1 MTKVHEW
8 SEVIEFRGTLG
19 GTAVNEHDITYEN
32 VLNRSLRTIP
42 FSDIE
47 ISALRKERILITG
60 AGGSIGSRIAIALSK
75 IGGVTFLATDRDESA
90 LHSLSLKLSS
100 TALFEGN
107 GFLLLDIR
115 DPEGAAA
122 VFEGFKPTLIIH
134 AAALKHLSVLEK
146 QPREALLTN
155 IYGTLNMLEIA
166 KKSGVRKFV
175 NISTDKA
182 ASPVS
187 VLGRS
192 KYLAELLTS
201 HFKTAYGLEYA
212 SVRFGNV
219 FGSRGSV
226 IETFIDQIKRGM
238 PITLT
243 HREVSRYF
251 MHPDEAAFLTIK
263 SIFIESGD
271 VHLFDM
277 GKPVLI
283 LDLINSLQ
291 EIMSGKSTIIYTG
304 LRDGEKLE
312 EDLFGGVEH
321 RKISFEGFIESS
333 DHIDS
338 LRENSHFISQALS
351 RDERKLLNYLNTTH
365 IS

>member
-1 MTKVHEW
+1 M
-8 SEVIEFRGTLG
+8 
-19 GTAVNEHDITYEN
+19 NDHDITYEN
-32 VLNRSLRTIP
+32 VLKRSLRTIP
-42 FSDIE
+42 FSALE
-47 ISALRKERILITG
+47 ISELRNERILITG

-107 GFLLLDIR
+107 GFLLLDVR
-115 DPEGAAA
+115 DPEGATT
-122 VFEGFKPTLIIH
+122 VFESFKPTLVIH

-166 KKSGVRKFV
+166 QKAGVQKFV

-201 HFKTAYGLEYA
+201 HFKTAYELEYT

-243 HREVSRYF
+243 HRQVSRYF

-271 VHLFDM
+271 IHLFDM
-277 GKPVLI
+277 GKPVFI

-291 EIMSGKSTIIYTG
+291 KIMSGKSTIIYTG

-338 LRENSHFISQALS
+338 LRENSIFISQALS
-351 RDERKLLNYLNTTH
+351 RDEEKLLNYLVTTQL
-365 IS
+365 S

>member
-1 MTKVHEW
+1 MHEN
-8 SEVIEFRGTLG
+8 EV
-19 GTAVNEHDITYEN
+19 TYEN
-32 VLNRSLRTIP
+32 VLRRNVRTIP
-42 FSDIE
+42 FSVSE
-47 ISALRKERILITG
+47 IASLRNERILITG

-75 IGGVTFLATDRDESA
+75 IGGVDFLATDRDESA
-90 LHSLSLKLSS
+90 LHSLSLKLNS
-100 TALFEGN
+100 TALFEGSN
-107 GFLLLDIR
+107 FLLLDIR
-115 DPEGAAA
+115 DPEGAKTILD
-122 VFEGFKPTLIIH
+122 EYRPTVVIH

-155 IYGTLNMLEIA
+155 VYGTLNILELA
-166 KKSGVRKFV
+166 KSTGVRKFV

-192 KYLAELLTS
+192 KYLTEMLAS
-201 HFKTAYGLEYA
+201 HFKIIEGFDYT

-226 IETFIDQIKRGM
+226 IETFMDQIERGM

-243 HREVSRYF
+243 HRDVSRFF
-251 MHPDEAAFLTIK
+251 MHPDEAAFLTLK
-263 SIFIESGD
+263 SMFIESGD

-277 GKPVLI
+277 GEPVLI
-283 LDLINSLQ
+283 LELINSLQ
-291 EIMSGKSTIIYTG
+291 KIMSGHSTIIYTG

-321 RKISFEGFIESS
+321 RRVSFEGFIESS

-338 LRENSHFISQALS
+338 IQKNSDLISESLA
-351 RDERKLLNYLNTTH
+351 RNDDKIIKYLNPNTYR
-365 IS
+365 